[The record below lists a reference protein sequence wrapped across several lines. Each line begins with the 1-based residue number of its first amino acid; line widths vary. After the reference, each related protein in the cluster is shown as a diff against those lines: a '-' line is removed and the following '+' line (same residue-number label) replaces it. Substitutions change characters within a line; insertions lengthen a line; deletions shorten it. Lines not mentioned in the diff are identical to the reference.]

1 MISPRPGLW
10 LSALSNPRGA
20 GRRFARQEPLLC
32 HCVFTSP
39 STRSS
44 LIVVSYPHANAL
56 AANPLSWGRGAGVRA
71 DLSVEETNSLSWGR
85 GLGVRADLSVVAISS
100 VQRQVAGLKSAD
112 PNRNWHDMK
121 NPRSF
126 FRCPFYLNL
135 RPAFVLP
142 AGRYRGR
149 RAGFTLIELL
159 VVISIIGILAAL
171 LLPAINKAK
180 VQGQVNK
187 AKMEIGS
194 IVNGIRNYEA
204 EYSRFPVSS
213 ATISAAAPARDDYTY
228 GADFLSNLPSPS
240 KTSVTLP
247 AFYNPSNTTNNSE
260 VMAILL
266 DVEYW
271 PAQPTV
277 PTCNVGHIKNP
288 KRTKYLTV
296 NMAPDTHSSG
306 VGPDG
311 VYRDPWGSPYI
322 ITIDLN
328 YDDRARDVFYRS
340 TTVSQDPSH
349 PTLGLNGLIKNAN
362 GEFEANTPV
371 MVWSLGPDRGLDP
384 TVNANAGLNHDNILS
399 WKQ

>member
-39 STRSS
+39 STHSS
-44 LIVVSYPHANAL
+44 LMNAL
-56 AANPLSWGRGAGVRA
+56 AANPLSWGRGF
-71 DLSVEETNSLSWGR
+71 
-85 GLGVRADLSVVAISS
+85 GVRADLSVVAISS
-100 VQRQVAGLKSAD
+100 VQRQVAGLKSAA
-112 PNRNWHDMK
+112 PNRKWYDMK
-121 NPRSF
+121 NSRSF
-126 FRCPFYLNL
+126 FRCPFYFNL

-204 EYSRFPVSS
+204 EYSRFPVSPN
-213 ATISAAAPARDDYTY
+213 AISAAASAGDDYTY
-228 GADFLSNLPSPS
+228 GTDVILQQYPGLPLS
-240 KTSVTLP
+240 SV
-247 AFYNPSNTTNNSE
+247 YSYRTNNSE

-266 DVEYW
+266 DVESW
-271 PAQPTV
+271 PATGD
-277 PTCNVGHIKNP
+277 TINKGHVKNP
-288 KRTKYLTV
+288 KQTKYLTA

-311 VYRDPWGSPYI
+311 VYRDPWGNPYI

-328 YDDRARDVFYRS
+328 YDDRARDVYYRLQPVSDPNS
-340 TTVSQDPSH
+340 TGV
-349 PTLGLNGLIKNAN
+349 GLYGLIRNAS
-362 GEFEANTPV
+362 GQFEANTPV
-371 MVWSLGPDRGLDP
+371 MVWSLGPDRLLNPDP
-384 TVNANAGLNHDNILS
+384 TKPAIMGANAGRNSDNILS